1 MNDIYFIITYIFSYL
16 SIVLFFVVSL
26 YRFFT
31 WQSAPK
37 NLEWSLFPLPEKFI
51 NKLLIMAEEIL
62 FMKLIYKNNRRLWL
76 QSLILHYGFYL
87 IIIWLVLTLIGVNA
101 TIIGIIASYL
111 MLIGGL
117 ILLISRFFIVDVK
130 LISHVNQYF
139 NLFLIIILALLLI
152 FSNFFYILGSDF
164 LYNVLIM
171 SLENEVLSQN
181 FLFYLTLL
189 VVQFFLIYIPSSS
202 MVHFF
207 AKYFTW
213 DKIRWSGQ

>member
-1 MNDIYFIITYIFSYL
+1 MNGICFIITYIFSYL
-16 SIVLFFVVSL
+16 SIVLFFVISL

-51 NKLLIMAEEIL
+51 DKVLIMAEEIL

-87 IIIWLVLTLIGVNA
+87 IIIWLVLTLIGVNT
-101 TIIGIIASYL
+101 TIVGIIASYL
-111 MLIGGL
+111 MLIGGIL
-117 ILLISRFFIVDVK
+117 LLISRCFIDDIK
-130 LISHVNQYF
+130 MISHVNQYF
-139 NLFLIIILALLLI
+139 NLTLIMFLSLLLI
-152 FSNFFYILGSDF
+152 CSDFFSIFESKF
-164 LYNVLIM
+164 LYNIITFSGKDGVLNQDFM
-171 SLENEVLSQN
+171 
-181 FLFYLTLL
+181 FYFTLL

-202 MVHFF
+202 MVHSF

-213 DKIRWSGQ
+213 DKIRWNGH